1 VPAFQNNSASGSDS
15 IGGLVVVSQFTVS
28 GKTEYLIDT
37 ASDPIV
43 VLNGAVLFNG
53 VEYSAITNN
62 GNPYVKLSFTPL
74 PNQVLTL
81 AYINGGQSDDLYADV
96 YTVGVIKSGATG
108 TQLYS
113 DTIFYNISTE
123 RYEYY
128 LDSPPWTDV
137 ILSVNGSTLAE
148 GLEFVMSSSVPNR
161 LILTETIKTG
171 DIISAFYTP
180 SNPVVG
186 IVNTNTPVI
195 TWSIAVAPTNINGAF
210 TIEVVDSEDEFF
222 TNILYMT
229 SVSYVV
235 GLTVYSK
242 IISLSNAS
250 AGDKFL
256 YRIKNEKKYIPIKGY
271 IILSTVY
278 SESFLIEIG
287 TNQNINY

>member
-1 VPAFQNNSASGSDS
+1 
-15 IGGLVVVSQFTVS
+15 
-28 GKTEYLIDT
+28 
-37 ASDPIV
+37 
-43 VLNGAVLFNG
+43 
-53 VEYSAITNN
+53 
-62 GNPYVKLSFTPL
+62 
-74 PNQVLTL
+74 
-81 AYINGGQSDDLYADV
+81 
-96 YTVGVIKSGATG
+96 
-108 TQLYS
+108 
-113 DTIFYNISTE
+113 
-123 RYEYY
+123 
-128 LDSPPWTDV
+128 
-137 ILSVNGSTLAE
+137 
-148 GLEFVMSSSVPNR
+148 
-161 LILTETIKTG
+161 LTETIKTG